1 MQRDLEKEEAV
12 KTICR
17 KLIVDDWL
25 KSVDIEDQMV
35 QLANSIRISKRMV
48 VTKYKNWLSNSKRVI
63 FSLNDIYKALS
74 KYVGSQDELPE
85 KVLGMWRLPESDIL
99 TFVIR
104 PELLQKLALIPNAKC

>member
-35 QLANSIRISKRMV
+35 KLANSIRISKRMV
-48 VTKYKNWLSNSKRVI
+48 VSK
-63 FSLNDIYKALS
+63 
-74 KYVGSQDELPE
+74 
-85 KVLGMWRLPESDIL
+85 
-99 TFVIR
+99 
-104 PELLQKLALIPNAKC
+104 